1 MAEMTES
8 KKTKAKAGEAIPPQ
22 MCGPEAVADLKAFL
36 RRSQRRHNAEEV
48 KRFRAVLSYIDGN
61 SAIETAKELKT
72 VRSCVNKWIR
82 WYVTAGPEGLLT
94 QDSPG
99 APPKLTNA
107 QLLELAAVITAGP
120 VAAGY
125 TSGVWTGPM
134 IGDFIKKKFGVTYHF
149 EYIPRLLARMRF
161 SIQRPR
167 KRLARADAEAQ
178 RVWAEELLPEIKKK
192 PKSAEG

>member
-1 MAEMTES
+1 MADG
-8 KKTKAKAGEAIPPQ
+8 KKSKAKAGEAIPPE
-22 MCGPEAVADLKAFL
+22 MRRPEDIAELKGFL
-36 RRSQRRHNAEEV
+36 ARSQRRHDREEV
-48 KRFRAVLSYIDGN
+48 KRFRAVLSYIDGS
-61 SAIETAKELKT
+61 SAIDTANKLKT

-99 APPKLTNA
+99 SPPKLEA
-107 QLLELAAVITAGP
+107 ERLRELAVIIEAGP
-120 VAAGY
+120 VAACY

-134 IGDFIKKKFGVTYHF
+134 VGDLIEKRFGVTYHH

-178 RVWAEELLPEIKKK
+178 LEWVEKRLPKIKKK
-192 PKSAEG
+192 PADAVA

>member
-1 MAEMTES
+1 MS
-8 KKTKAKAGEAIPPQ
+8 DGKKSKAKAGEAIPPE
-22 MCGPEAVADLKAFL
+22 MRRPEDIAELKAFL
-36 RRSQRRHNAEEV
+36 ARSQRRHDPEEV

-61 SAIETAKELKT
+61 SAIETAKRLKT

-99 APPKLTNA
+99 SPPKLEA
-107 QLLELAAVITAGP
+107 ERLHELAVIVEAGP
-120 VAAGY
+120 AAAGY

-134 IGDFIKKKFGVTYHF
+134 VGDLIEKRFGVTYHH

-167 KRLARADAEAQ
+167 KRLARADAAAQ
-178 RVWAEELLPEIKKK
+178 REWVEERLPQIKKK
-192 PKSAEG
+192 PEDAGA